1 MSKTANDNSF
11 YLWRHCVKKDDGI
24 DKYLILEK
32 NNTTLRLY
40 NNFTKHEK
48 KFVLWKNSY
57 KHFKKFFD
65 ADLFFVTFSHEDVVP
80 NKLLFK
86 NMDMRLKKPFINL
99 QSGISI
105 KNIREK
111 GHHYGNNILRFF
123 TYSQENI
130 QKLEDNYFTD
140 YQIYYTPYQPKYNE
154 LFEVQNDENQ
164 ILWFIDNRRYFN
176 ADPLH
181 IKSFATII
189 KRIIEDEQLIKYLK
203 SNNFRIKICTHAF
216 IEDNVFNEFKK
227 FENKMI
233 QFVKQAEINMQHEIA
248 KSKLFI
254 TDYSHYIFDAS
265 IIDKPYIL
273 FQPDRNNF
281 SREKLIFDEH
291 LKDFIIKKPKDLIN
305 IIINEKYQINEYI
318 EKCTSSEL
326 DVEFIEKNKHL
337 EQLYNYFRQLQ
348 LNKITFIGYN
358 FYGIGGTVNATMAL
372 AESLLYKGYWVEIIG
387 LKRLTELKH
396 TPPYG
401 LNMQYITWDGSGS
414 IVEKINRKRYKS
426 PKYYHHLEVDYV
438 KKFLPPYAGYKLD
451 DLMKNIKT
459 NTLISTRE
467 TLHLFLNDCVSPYV
481 KNKMYF
487 FHTPADMIDNLF
499 PNLMGRLNNIN
510 VDKAIF
516 ITEQNKIGLE
526 KNYGYK
532 NYHKSINLGNT
543 LIKSKII
550 EKDEIKPITKK
561 DKYNA
566 IYLLR
571 ISKARKDDLNN
582 LIEFAKYI
590 KDNNIDLIDID
601 VFGDGDYVKE
611 FIKLIKTNNLSD
623 IIHYKSAT
631 ENPIEEIRNHDFMI
645 DFSLNHSFGMI
656 YIEAVFNGKKVFCME
671 NLGSRE
677 VMGNIPNSFIQ
688 SPEWLINQIK
698 NIADISVDELKDNYD
713 KISEKYSQ
721 TAIADKFIQFMN
733 EE

>member
-459 NTLISTRE
+459 NTLI
-467 TLHLFLNDCVSPYV
+467 
-481 KNKMYF
+481 
-487 FHTPADMIDNLF
+487 
-499 PNLMGRLNNIN
+499 
-510 VDKAIF
+510 
-516 ITEQNKIGLE
+516 
-526 KNYGYK
+526 
-532 NYHKSINLGNT
+532 
-543 LIKSKII
+543 KSKII